1 MTYQEALKKANA
13 FISNELTNARP
24 ALDKPSTFS
33 IFIGKDGLTISILD
47 EEEEDCDAETGSD

>member
-24 ALDKPSTFS
+24 ALDKPSTLN
-33 IFIGKDGLTISILD
+33 IFIGDSGITIHILN
-47 EEEEDCDAETGSD
+47 EEEDCDAKT

>member
-24 ALDKPSTFS
+24 VLDEPSTFS
-33 IFIGKDGLTISILD
+33 IFIGKDGLTISILN
-47 EEEEDCDAETGSD
+47 EEEEDCDAET

>member
-24 ALDKPSTFS
+24 ALDEPSTFS
-33 IFIGKDGLTISILD
+33 IFIGKDGLTISILN
-47 EEEEDCDAETGSD
+47 EEEDCNAET